1 MKNTIPIFG
10 WKAIL
15 KNYGWKSFWQ
25 DSIVPLIISSIL
37 CILMYT
43 NDVNILWQLKHL
55 VEVGISIVPAMI
67 ALILTAYTIL
77 LTFIIGDRF
86 ISIKQMKEGRKL
98 IQDLNSSFAACLL
111 VSTVSI
117 ITMIIV
123 SSIANMEIRINEPD
137 KVNYT
142 IYFLICYLL
151 VYSVSILLGIVIDIF
166 NCGQTSILD
175 D

>member
-1 MKNTIPIFG
+1 MKKTIPIFG

-15 KNYGWKSFWQ
+15 QNYGWKSFWQ
-25 DSIVPLIISSIL
+25 DSVVPLIISSIL
-37 CILMYT
+37 CILMYA
-43 NDVNILWQLKHL
+43 NDVDIFLQLKHL
-55 VEVGISIVPAMI
+55 VNVGISIVPAMI

-86 ISIKQMKEGRKL
+86 ISIKKMKEGRKL

-111 VSTVSI
+111 VSTISI
-117 ITMIIV
+117 IAMIIV
-123 SSIANMEIRINEPD
+123 SSIANMGIKINEPD
-137 KVNYT
+137 KVNFT
-142 IYFLICYLL
+142 IYFFICYLL
-151 VYSVSILLGIVIDIF
+151 IYSVSILLGIVIDIF